1 VRLKEY
7 RLRDSVDVL
16 LSNCL
21 KMSQEAQQRESK
33 LPIKVVIVGD
43 GSVGKTCLAQT
54 FVHNAFPDDY
64 TPTVFENMNKN
75 MVVDGQ
81 EVFME
86 LQDTAG
92 QEEYEEIRKFGYSG
106 AKVII
111 VGFAVNDQTTF
122 ENIKGKWLPELR
134 DHAPEAKLLLV
145 GTKSDLR
152 TQKSKMSI
160 KRRNRSA
167 RGKMVSYTIH
177 IIRHALHIM

>member
-1 VRLKEY
+1 MRLKEY

-81 EVFME
+81 VKAWHFSPPSGPDIFKICFMST
-86 LQDTAG
+86 LCVVLNFLDQLL
-92 QEEYEEIRKFGYSG
+92 YIKWPL
-106 AKVII
+106 
-111 VGFAVNDQTTF
+111 VNLY
-122 ENIKGKWLPELR
+122 I
-134 DHAPEAKLLLV
+134 
-145 GTKSDLR
+145 
-152 TQKSKMSI
+152 
-160 KRRNRSA
+160 
-167 RGKMVSYTIH
+167 
-177 IIRHALHIM
+177 

>member
-1 VRLKEY
+1 MRSVVR
-7 RLRDSVDVL
+7 
-16 LSNCL
+16 
-21 KMSQEAQQRESK
+21 RE
-33 LPIKVVIVGD
+33 VTVILV
-43 GSVGKTCLAQT
+43 SL
-54 FVHNAFPDDY
+54 
-64 TPTVFENMNKN
+64 
-75 MVVDGQ
+75 Q

-122 ENIKGKWLPELR
+122 ENIKGKWLPELS

-177 IIRHALHIM
+177 IIHNALHIM

>member
-1 VRLKEY
+1 
-7 RLRDSVDVL
+7 
-16 LSNCL
+16 
-21 KMSQEAQQRESK
+21 
-33 LPIKVVIVGD
+33 
-43 GSVGKTCLAQT
+43 
-54 FVHNAFPDDY
+54 
-64 TPTVFENMNKN
+64 
-75 MVVDGQ
+75 
-81 EVFME
+81 ME

>member
-1 VRLKEY
+1 MRSVVR
-7 RLRDSVDVL
+7 
-16 LSNCL
+16 
-21 KMSQEAQQRESK
+21 RE
-33 LPIKVVIVGD
+33 VTVILV
-43 GSVGKTCLAQT
+43 SL
-54 FVHNAFPDDY
+54 
-64 TPTVFENMNKN
+64 
-75 MVVDGQ
+75 Q

-167 RGKMVSYTIH
+167 RGKMVSYTMH
-177 IIRHALHIM
+177 ILCNLKM